1 MSKDLPAI
9 AKGIYRTSR
18 WLRFSAGRTGV
29 LTLLKFLSSG
39 VRKMSMSGN
48 SASWKDQLVGWIVIV
63 IFVITLVLNFLALHY
78 TYVKV
83 RKPSLKK
90 IPHLFVGAL
99 SLAGLGIACFQYIPF
114 IASRFNG
121 EWSWEAGVCH
131 FVAFGVLFFGTL
143 TISLVV
149 VMSLERL
156 GAIVFP
162 FCYKE
167 SVTFHKCVLLLVAL
181 VVYSFLLAILPQALN
196 NVELNVSTGVCSYTV
211 DSHNTDTK
219 VVVYV
224 MSAHYVLSVLV
235 MVLSNVTVVYT
246 LHVLEKK
253 SLSDVYDQDSKPEK
267 GTRVKGSNTSACVSF
282 AKMVALMAVCYSLC
296 WTTIL
301 VGGDYLLMISAQG
314 KLPFTNKITL
324 SLNYFD
330 LRALQRVYPL
340 RCLFAKGIIDSVLSM
355 LL

>member
-1 MSKDLPAI
+1 MSQD
-9 AKGIYRTSR
+9 
-18 WLRFSAGRTGV
+18 
-29 LTLLKFLSSG
+29 
-39 VRKMSMSGN
+39 GN
-48 SASWKDQLVGWIVIV
+48 SPTWKDQLVGSIVVV
-63 IFVITLVLNFLALHY
+63 IFAITIVLNFLALHY
-78 TYVKV
+78 TYIKV

-114 IASRFNG
+114 IASRFHG
-121 EWSWEAGVCH
+121 EWSWNAGVCH
-131 FVAFGVLFFGTL
+131 FVAFGVLLFGTL

-167 SVTFHKCVLLLVAL
+167 TVTFHKCVVLLVAL
-181 VVYSFLLAILPQALN
+181 VVYSFILAILPQALN

-224 MSAHYVLSVLV
+224 MSAHYVLSVIL
-235 MVLSNVTVVYT
+235 MVLSNITVVYT
-246 LHVLEKK
+246 LHVLEKN
-253 SLSDVYDQDSKPEK
+253 SLNDVYDPDIKPEK
-267 GTRVKGSNTSACVSF
+267 SSRVKRSNTSACVSF
-282 AKMVALMAVCYSLC
+282 AKMVALMAVCYSIC

-301 VGGDYLLMISAQG
+301 VSGECFNYSRESETS
-314 KLPFTNKITL
+314 FHE
-324 SLNYFD
+324 LNC
-330 LRALQRVYPL
+330 P
-340 RCLFAKGIIDSVLSM
+340 
-355 LL
+355 